1 MWHWVNRA
9 GRGPGT
15 DAGSGAC
22 GTRVT
27 GSRGPWRRDSRGG
40 ESVRRIRQHAGRP
53 GPGKATGYLLTRPYG
68 GCCRTIA
75 RPPSASAQTGD
86 YPSAAANLTDA
97 IKLYRDLN
105 DQLGEAGS
113 LSELGAL
120 QHATGDYQNATAS
133 LARAVE
139 LAHDIGERAGEAEAL
154 NNLGDLYLDTAA
166 LADAQGRY
174 TQALAIA
181 ARIDLALEE
190 GRALEGIGRC
200 LLRLGQ
206 DADGTAMPRRALA
219 LYERIGSVN
228 AKRVAETL
236 RDKG

>member
-1 MWHWVNRA
+1 
-9 GRGPGT
+9 
-15 DAGSGAC
+15 
-22 GTRVT
+22 
-27 GSRGPWRRDSRGG
+27 
-40 ESVRRIRQHAGRP
+40 
-53 GPGKATGYLLTRPYG
+53 
-68 GCCRTIA
+68 
-75 RPPSASAQTGD
+75 
-86 YPSAAANLTDA
+86 
-97 IKLYRDLN
+97 
-105 DQLGEAGS
+105 
-113 LSELGAL
+113 
-120 QHATGDYQNATAS
+120 
-133 LARAVE
+133 VE
-139 LAHDIGERAGEAEAL
+139 LAHDIGERADEAEAL

-174 TQALAIA
+174 TPALAIA